1 MTLHTVLRL
10 LRRTLPVLPPPM
22 RRALTALVPTPVSL
36 QERLAA
42 FPTEGLPVERTLVI
56 RWNEHQIP
64 FIEAET
70 DRDLAFGLGLVH
82 QHLRAGQI
90 ALFKR
95 FFYGR
100 LSEMAGPVAR
110 DLDHAIRILDYGHA
124 ADEWEQ
130 RMPAETRAWV
140 QAFCDGLNAYQDRT
154 TRLPPEFALLGVK
167 PEPFTFRD
175 ILVGSRFAG
184 TDFTWLN
191 YFPLLQRRGQ
201 PGFATLW
208 NRTLETGESPTSS
221 TRPDAPE
228 GEFQDLLLG
237 TPRSGSNSVAVSPRR
252 SASGAAMIA
261 NDPHLGLSLPN
272 LWILLGM
279 RSPSYHAVGL
289 SIVGLPM
296 LGLGRNPDL
305 AWGGTNL
312 RAASSDLYD
321 VSALPAESI
330 TTSETVIRCRFWR
343 PVRRTIRRSPFGPII
358 SDAKVVKCGGKGT
371 IALRWV
377 GHEPNDEMSSF
388 IRCARARTPD
398 EFRQAFAGYGVSGQN
413 MLFCDR
419 AGNIGHILAVTQPI
433 RSAFPKDDLVL
444 DAADPATHW
453 QGFVDCTRLPMI
465 LNPKHGVLASAN
477 DRPMGTDVPI
487 GFTFGSEDRI
497 RRLYDL
503 LSERQRLT
511 FDDLSAIQTDTFAPD
526 AAGLAQ
532 ALAAELLSAG
542 GEGAADFAA
551 RLATWDGDYSEASA
565 GAVAFET
572 FLHHMV
578 LNLYG
583 GQRPADLPDLYSQ
596 WSYLTTYLMPDLMA
610 LETEKRRTLLNRA
623 AIEAAKDSQRY
634 ASWGDMHRLRL
645 AHGLSRVPG
654 VRGAFIIANL
664 PVGGSR
670 QTPMKMAHGL
680 VNGRHAATFGSM
692 ARHISDMS
700 DLDANWF
707 VLLGGNDGWLGSTTF
722 CDQLAPWRERRYIRM
737 PLRPET
743 VAHEFPI
750 ALVLPSAAGVPAT
763 QAAPAEETGEGEPA
777 QQSAPTT
784 GS

>member
-1 MTLHTVLRL
+1 MTVRTVLRL
-10 LRRTLPVLPPPM
+10 LRRALPVLPPPL
-22 RRALTALVPTPVSL
+22 RRALTSLVPPPVSL

-56 RWNEHQIP
+56 RWNEHHVP

-70 DRDLAFGLGLVH
+70 ERDLAFGLGLVH

-124 ADEWEQ
+124 AEEWER
-130 RMPAETRAWV
+130 RMPAETHAWV
-140 QAFCDGLNAYQDRT
+140 QGFADGLNAYQERT
-154 TRLPPEFALLGVK
+154 TTLPPEFALLGLK
-167 PEPFTFRD
+167 PETYTFRD

-191 YFPLLQRRGQ
+191 YFPLLERRGQ

-208 NRTLETGESPTSS
+208 NRTLETGEAPTSS
-221 TRPDAPE
+221 ARPDAPE

-237 TPRSGSNSVAVSPRR
+237 TPRSGSNSFAVSPRR
-252 SASGAAMIA
+252 SASGAAMLA

-272 LWILLGM
+272 LWVLLGM
-279 RSPSYHAVGL
+279 RSPSQHAVGL

-296 LGLGRNPDL
+296 LALGRNPDL

-312 RAASSDLYD
+312 RSASSDLYD
-321 VSALPAESI
+321 VSKLPAESI
-330 TTSETVIRCRFWR
+330 TSAETVIRCRFWR
-343 PVRRTIRRSPFGPII
+343 PIRRTVRRSPFGPII
-358 SDAKVVKCGGKGT
+358 SDAKVVKCGGGGT

-388 IRCARARTPD
+388 IRCARARTPE
-398 EFRQAFAGYGVSGQN
+398 EFRRAFEGYGVSGQN

-419 AGNIGHILAVTQPI
+419 AGNIGHILAATMPI
-433 RSAFPKDDLVL
+433 RAPFQKDDLVL

-453 QGFVDCTRLPMI
+453 HGFVDCMGLPMT

-477 DRPMGTDVPI
+477 DRPAGTDLPI

-503 LSERQRLT
+503 MAKRQRLT
-511 FDDLSAIQTDTFAPD
+511 VDDLAEIQTDTYAPD

-532 ALAAELLSAG
+532 ALAAELLTVGSD
-542 GEGAADFAA
+542 EAAAFAA
-551 RLATWDGDYSEASA
+551 KLTAWDGDYSEVST

-572 FLHHMV
+572 FLHHVV
-578 LNLYG
+578 LDLYDG
-583 GQRPADLPDLYSQ
+583 KRPADLPDLYSQ
-596 WSYLTTYLMPDLMA
+596 WSYLTTYLMPDLRSLPETRRRA
-610 LETEKRRTLLNRA
+610 LLAQA
-623 AIEAAKDSQRY
+623 AIAAAKDARRY
-634 ASWGDMHRLRL
+634 ATWGDMHRLRL
-645 AHGLSRVPG
+645 AHGLSRLPV
-654 VRGAFIIANL
+654 VRGAFIVANL
-664 PVGGSR
+664 PAGGSR

-692 ARHISDMS
+692 ARHVSDMS

-707 VLLGGNDGWLGSTTF
+707 VLLGGNDGWLGSSTF
-722 CDQLAPWRERRYIRM
+722 CDQLTPWRERRFLRM

-743 VAHEFPI
+743 VAKEFPFAKVI
-750 ALVLPSAAGVPAT
+750 TPAGGVAPAAT
-763 QAAPAEETGEGEPA
+763 TEPAEERTAGEPA
-777 QQSAPTT
+777 GERGA
-784 GS
+784 